1 MQLGE
6 QPGAAGGEGGKRA
19 SSGFILIDL
28 SQLQL
33 TSFNKEM
40 SSVSVVALFSS
51 NRFVSWGLY
60 SVQ

>member
-40 SSVSVVALFSS
+40 SSVSVVALFGS
-51 NRFVSWGLY
+51 NRFC
-60 SVQ
+60 